1 MSQQQKAKDSAMAAR
16 MKQEGIE
23 RRHANC
29 PICHRLASLN
39 GLQNHILTCRGR

>member
-16 MKQEGIE
+16 MKLLGIE

-29 PICHRLASLN
+29 PICHRLSSLS
-39 GLQNHILTCRGR
+39 GLQTHIVTCKGR